1 MDHSDADH
9 VDQGKEAHGAEQPVP
24 ARASNFVWPAI
35 VAAVCAAAGS
45 LVWGAYSLSSSDH
58 GESWITWAAKGTGGI
73 LIASLFLEPVVE
85 SLQTGRLPTILHP
98 RLRSA
103 KTALQWLLTI
113 VTAGLLAEAYRDGIF
128 KSLESIGNWGATS
141 ILVGLMTYGWLRSIG
156 APYNE
161 ACNRAD
167 WFAVLGVL
175 GFSLIGVTLD
185 IHRINSDLIRIN
197 RDLIVKV
204 QWSDWFNVS
213 AWIDGTVNQWAF
225 RTALW
230 SCIGRLGVWIMSRTA
245 SLQPVARLLLAA
257 LAAGVVLEVGYA
269 LATFLLSSSAAD
281 YFGSSRV
288 NPLFHPMILTGLW
301 GLGILLATPR
311 HLEQIQASSAGTE
324 ATARPRLAHGTR
336 LTILGIAVIV
346 VALSA
351 RFALSSNSYTNP
363 RIEFFT
369 SDDPSPDPYGI
380 FNLLTSSIP
389 GNASAGRYVHARITL
404 SHAPG
409 QRSRS
414 IPTVCGL
421 TDSAGKRL
429 IESKKLLVV
438 VPDAVS
444 GPKLES
450 RTSWIAVSRRG
461 PWEPGLY
468 RVDCTLPRGEI
479 AGGFAMR

>member
-1 MDHSDADH
+1 M
-9 VDQGKEAHGAEQPVP
+9 
-24 ARASNFVWPAI
+24 
-35 VAAVCAAAGS
+35 
-45 LVWGAYSLSSSDH
+45 WGAYSLSSSDH

-103 KTALQWLLTI
+103 KTALQRLLTI

-128 KSLESIGNWGATS
+128 KSFESIGNWVRHKHSRGADDLRLAEIHRRTLQRGLQS
-141 ILVGLMTYGWLRSIG
+141 CRLVCS
-156 APYNE
+156 P
-161 ACNRAD
+161 
-167 WFAVLGVL
+167 GVL

-185 IHRINSDLIRIN
+185 IHRINSDLIQIN

-269 LATFLLSSSAAD
+269 LAMFLLSSSAAD

-369 SDDPSPDPYGI
+369 SDDPSPDPSGI